1 MTGAKGTTSDHVE
14 YTPSTKNDSNPL
26 MEGMPVFL
34 RGLTPEERQQLEKNL
49 VRKIDSR
56 LLIMIVIMYILNY
69 LDRNN
74 IAAAKLAG
82 LQKDLKLRGD
92 QYQVNYQCYQN
103 PRLTLTF
110 SDLR

>member
-14 YTPSTKNDSNPL
+14 YTSSTKDDPNPRV
-26 MEGMPVFL
+26 EGMPVFL
-34 RGLTPEERQQLEKNL
+34 RNLTFEERQYMEKKL
-49 VRKIDSR
+49 VRKVDSR

-82 LQKDLKLRGD
+82 LQKDLNLQGD
-92 QYQVNYQCYQN
+92 QYQVKLCHCIM
-103 PRLTLTF
+103 RI
-110 SDLR
+110 

>member
-14 YTPSTKNDSNPL
+14 YTPSTKDDPNPVV
-26 MEGMPVFL
+26 EGMPVSL
-34 RGLTPEERQQLEKNL
+34 RNLTPEERQHMERKL
-49 VRKIDSR
+49 VRKVDSR

-82 LQKDLKLRGD
+82 LQKDLNLRGD
-92 QYQVNYQCYQN
+92 QYQVKIFHYTM
-103 PRLTLTF
+103 RI
-110 SDLR
+110 

>member
-14 YTPSTKNDSNPL
+14 YTPSTKDDPSPRV
-26 MEGMPVFL
+26 EGMPVFL
-34 RGLTPEERQQLEKNL
+34 RNLTPGERQHMEKKL
-49 VRKIDSR
+49 VRKVDSR

-82 LQKDLKLRGD
+82 LQKDLNLRGD
-92 QYQVNYQCYQN
+92 QYQVNLC
-103 PRLTLTF
+103 RCMMRT
-110 SDLR
+110 